1 MEMKDLVAGVDG
13 GGSRTRLILAT
24 ETGEE
29 IASVEGGSSA
39 MRPGEAERAGATIA
53 ELMREALSTA
63 GILDSVPTILYGGF
77 AGVGREGERR
87 DLENELNRL
96 GVAEEVVVAS
106 DAAIALVDAF
116 GDGPGIILLAG
127 TGSIAYARGTDGT
140 FSRCGGWG
148 PVFGDEGGGAWI
160 GRRALG
166 IVAAA
171 ADGREAPTALTG
183 SILTAAEVNTVEQ
196 LIPWAIASTPATIAG
211 LAPVVMA
218 TAAAGDPRATALVS
232 LAAEELVVH
241 VRALAIRLFGDERAT
256 IPVALSG
263 GLLQKGSLL
272 RKKLEQRIRSAVP
285 GAQLRSAEIIPVRG
299 AVRAAIQRIRLPNAP

>member
-1 MEMKDLVAGVDG
+1 MKFLVAGVDG

-53 ELMREALSTA
+53 HLMRDALSTA

-77 AGVGREGERR
+77 AGVGREEERR
-87 DLENELNRL
+87 DLENELDRL
-96 GVAEEVVVAS
+96 GVAEEVVVDS

-116 GDGPGIILLAG
+116 GDGPGIIVISG
-127 TGSIAYARGTDGT
+127 TGSIAFGRGIDGAHA
-140 FSRCGGWG
+140 RCGGWG
-148 PVFGDEGGGAWI
+148 PAFGDEGSGAWL

-166 IVAAA
+166 VVAAA

-183 SILTAAEVNTVEQ
+183 SILTAAEVNTVEE
-196 LIPWAIASTPATIAG
+196 LIPWGIAASTTTISG
-211 LAPVVMA
+211 LAPVVIA
-218 TAAAGDPRATALVS
+218 TAAAGDPRANALVA

-241 VRALAIRLFGDERAT
+241 IRALAVRLFGDERTT

-272 RKKLEQRIRSAVP
+272 RKKAEQRIRSAVP

-299 AVRAAIQRIRLPNAP
+299 AVRAAIQRIHLPTSP